1 MVFVF
6 ERGFGYWPASTYSQF
21 CWMCSHTAGFFVCK
35 LKKMSNRKKEEAQ
48 EENEED
54 KQVRQAVVLAH
65 TPQHE

>member
-1 MVFVF
+1 M
-6 ERGFGYWPASTYSQF
+6 
-21 CWMCSHTAGFFVCK
+21 CK

-48 EENEED
+48 EDNEED